1 MKIILNKAVNAYQV
15 IDRLNNDT
23 ALSFKIHYWCMRN
36 SKALIDSVLFFQNER
51 DKLCR
56 EYAKT
61 GEDIFIKSEDNQ
73 NENIFNIK
81 DDSLYEEFY
90 KKLNELLNMEC
101 DIEPY
106 KIDAEYLFSQPTFNV
121 SGQDIFQIDFLID
134 DPTTK

>member
-1 MKIILNKAVNAYQV
+1 MKITLNKAVEAYRIV
-15 IDRLNNDT
+15 NKLNNDVS
-23 ALSFKIHYWCMRN
+23 LSFKIHYWCMRN
-36 SKALIDSVLFFQNER
+36 SKELIDSVLFFQNER
-51 DKLCR
+51 DQLCR

-106 KIDAEYLFSQPTFNV
+106 KIDTEYLFSQPTFNV

-134 DPTTK
+134 DSTIK